1 MFARI
6 VFGALVIGA
15 TVVPAKAE
23 NMNADEARK
32 FVAGKLFAFNCFD
45 GTKGIGKIL
54 DDGSVQ
60 GNVQFG
66 GTGLMRGARLP
77 SNTLQVR
84 GQQIC
89 ASIRG
94 LPFEPCFNLNKNSEV
109 SFRGSVSGLGFAY
122 CDFRK
127 QGNGRV
133 YLARSLSRDK
143 RAEPTQSAD
152 ASHPEAARPAAARSE
167 PLELRRSTN
176 Q

>member
-6 VFGALVIGA
+6 VFGALVIGN

-23 NMNADEARK
+23 SMNADEARK

-77 SNTLQVR
+77 ANTLQVR

-89 ASIRG
+89 ASVRG
-94 LPFEPCFNLNKNSEV
+94 LPFDPCFNLNKSSEV

-127 QGNGRV
+127 QGNARV
-133 YLARSLSRDK
+133 YFARSLSRP
-143 RAEPTQSAD
+143 RSLRPEQSAD
-152 ASHPEAARPAAARSE
+152 ARVEAKPVTVRSE
-167 PLELRRSTN
+167 PALELRRSTD

>member
-6 VFGALVIGA
+6 VFGALLVSAI
-15 TVVPAKAE
+15 VVSAKAE

-32 FVAGKLFAFNCFD
+32 FIAGKMFAFNCFD
-45 GTKGIGKIL
+45 GTKGIGRIL
-54 DDGSVQ
+54 DDGSAQ

-66 GTGLMRGARLP
+66 GNGLMRGMRLP
-77 SNTLQVR
+77 TNTLQIR

-89 ASIRG
+89 ASIKG
-94 LPFEPCFNLNKNSEV
+94 LPFEPCFNLNKSNEV

-133 YLARSLSRDK
+133 YLANAASRRK
-143 RAEPTQSAD
+143 STQSAD
-152 ASHPEAARPAAARSE
+152 ASRTDATRPASVRSE
-167 PLELRRSTN
+167 PALELRRSTA

>member
-6 VFGALVIGA
+6 VSGALLVGA
-15 TVVPAKAE
+15 IVFPAKAE

-32 FVAGKLFAFNCFD
+32 FISGKLFAFSCFD

-54 DDGSVQ
+54 DDGSAQ

-66 GTGLMRGARLP
+66 GNGLMRGMRLP
-77 SNTLQVR
+77 TNTLQVR

-89 ASIRG
+89 ASIKG
-94 LPFEPCFNLNKNSEV
+94 LPFEPCFNLNKDTEV

-127 QGNGRV
+127 QGNARV
-133 YLARSLSRDK
+133 YLANSVSRRK
-143 RAEPTQSAD
+143 STQSAD
-152 ASHPEAARPAAARSE
+152 ASRSDAPRPVSVRSE
-167 PLELRRSTN
+167 PALELRRSTA